1 MVGGRQARSSFW
13 IERCEHFAGN
23 FPKNQLNARARLAEG
38 LNPPAVIN
46 WLAANDAQGNPTQRQ
61 YGVATLQNGA
71 PMAAAYTGVNCLDVK
86 GHRVGPSYSIQGNIL
101 LNPGILDSM
110 EARFRAAGGCLA
122 NKLMAAMQGA
132 NVPGADSRCL
142 DNGTSAMFAFL
153 KVAKPGDSA
162 GTPSLRLFV
171 SYDPL
176 GIEPIDSL
184 QALFDANF
192 VCLSDVDEAASAIP
206 FSVVPNPS
214 TGDTVLGLP
223 ENLGAVRLDIFDMH
237 GRLLQTLPA
246 IGDGQPLSLNRRGLL
261 LLRVVAK
268 DGRTGLKKVVVE

>member
-1 MVGGRQARSSFW
+1 
-13 IERCEHFAGN
+13 
-23 FPKNQLNARARLAEG
+23 
-38 LNPPAVIN
+38 
-46 WLAANDAQGNPTQRQ
+46 
-61 YGVATLQNGA
+61 
-71 PMAAAYTGVNCLDVK
+71 
-86 GHRVGPSYSIQGNIL
+86 
-101 LNPGILDSM
+101 
-110 EARFRAAGGCLA
+110 
-122 NKLMAAMQGA
+122 MQGA
-132 NVPGADSRCL
+132 KVPGADSRCF

-162 GTPSLRLFV
+162 GNPSLRLFV

-184 QALFDANF
+184 QAMFDAKY
-192 VCLSDVDEAASAIP
+192 VCLSDVDETANAIP

-214 TGDTVLGLP
+214 TGDTVLRLP
-223 ENLGAVRLDIFDMH
+223 DGLGAVRLDVFDMH

-246 IGDGQPLSLNRRGLL
+246 IGDGQRLSLEQRGLL